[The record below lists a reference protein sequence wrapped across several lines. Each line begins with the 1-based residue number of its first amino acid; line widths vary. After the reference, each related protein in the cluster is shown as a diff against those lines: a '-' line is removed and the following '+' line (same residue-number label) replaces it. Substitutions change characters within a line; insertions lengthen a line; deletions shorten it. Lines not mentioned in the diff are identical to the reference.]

1 MSQSLRSTNRLSA
14 NIDESTII
22 SVIREK
28 FDLSSDST
36 IELVSIEV
44 DEEEQKIR
52 IYLQITTTERPAK
65 VAERY
70 FGLTNKVREEL
81 GAAWSGFFP
90 VITPQ
95 IQSEMHV

>member
-1 MSQSLRSTNRLSA
+1 MCINYPKICQYGSLFEAKLLAQDWSGKKMSQSLRSTNRLSA

-44 DEEEQKIR
+44 DEEEQKSAFTYKSQR
-52 IYLQITTTERPAK
+52 QSALQK
-65 VAERY
+65 
-70 FGLTNKVREEL
+70 
-81 GAAWSGFFP
+81 
-90 VITPQ
+90 
-95 IQSEMHV
+95 